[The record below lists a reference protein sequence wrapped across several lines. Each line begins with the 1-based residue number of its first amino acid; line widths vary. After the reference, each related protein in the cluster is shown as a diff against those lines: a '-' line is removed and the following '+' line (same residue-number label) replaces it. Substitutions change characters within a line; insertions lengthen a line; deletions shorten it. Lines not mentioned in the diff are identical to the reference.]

1 MELCSIASGSSGNC
15 IYAGTESSHL
25 MIDAGIS
32 GKRIEAGLNSIG
44 LKTAEMQALLVTHE
58 HSDHIS
64 GLGVVARKYGIP
76 IYATAETIEAVKGI
90 SSVGKVDETLF
101 HPIEAGVEFQIG
113 DITVEPVSIS
123 HDAANPVAYIMKQS
137 DKKMAVIMSLHELD
151 LAQKVSDTIA
161 CVRGDRI
168 DRVGTPE
175 EIFAGNYVQELYGVA
190 DQSFDPVT
198 GQIFLCTGHEKAVVS
213 RDFSAENCSGKNFGC
228 GKKNPDPVSPQFFVI
243 GGAGSGIP
251 VYNRL
256 WRENIPFAAGI
267 LQENDVEYKAAVAL
281 ASEVVSEKAFYPVGQ
296 DKVQAAKRLIE
307 SCKKCICA
315 VEEFGPLNE
324 ANREL
329 AEYARRI
336 GKTGKNI

>member
-123 HDAANPVAYIMKQS
+123 HD
-137 DKKMAVIMSLHELD
+137 KKMAVITDLGKYDNYLIDKLQDLD
-151 LAQKVSDTIA
+151 VLLLEANHD
-161 CVRGDRI
+161 VRMLQVGSYPYPLKQRILGDRGHLSNESSGQFLGQLLH
-168 DRVGTPE
+168 DKFKKVVLGHLSKENNLAELAYETVRQEVEQGENPYH
-175 EIFAGNYVQELYGVA
+175 GNDFPIQVA
-190 DQSFDPVT
+190 
-198 GQIFLCTGHEKAVVS
+198 K
-213 RDFSAENCSGKNFGC
+213 RDE
-228 GKKNPDPVSPQFFVI
+228 
-243 GGAGSGIP
+243 
-251 VYNRL
+251 
-256 WRENIPFAAGI
+256 
-267 LQENDVEYKAAVAL
+267 
-281 ASEVVSEKAFYPVGQ
+281 VSE
-296 DKVQAAKRLIE
+296 LI
-307 SCKKCICA
+307 
-315 VEEFGPLNE
+315 
-324 ANREL
+324 
-329 AEYARRI
+329 RI
-336 GKTGKNI
+336 

>member
-113 DITVEPVSIS
+113 DITVEPISIS

-137 DKKMAVIMSLHELD
+137 DKKMAVITD
-151 LAQKVSDTIA
+151 LGKYDNYLIDKLQDLSYPYPLKQRIL
-161 CVRGDRI
+161 GDRGHLSNESSGQFLGQLLH
-168 DRVGTPE
+168 DKFKKVVLGHLSKENNLAELAYETVRQEVEQGENPYH
-175 EIFAGNYVQELYGVA
+175 GNDFPIQVA
-190 DQSFDPVT
+190 
-198 GQIFLCTGHEKAVVS
+198 K
-213 RDFSAENCSGKNFGC
+213 RDE
-228 GKKNPDPVSPQFFVI
+228 
-243 GGAGSGIP
+243 
-251 VYNRL
+251 
-256 WRENIPFAAGI
+256 
-267 LQENDVEYKAAVAL
+267 
-281 ASEVVSEKAFYPVGQ
+281 VSE
-296 DKVQAAKRLIE
+296 LI
-307 SCKKCICA
+307 
-315 VEEFGPLNE
+315 
-324 ANREL
+324 
-329 AEYARRI
+329 RI
-336 GKTGKNI
+336 